1 MGQQISIFVE
11 NKPGKVNKI
20 TGILQKAKINM
31 KAMTIADSGSFSI
44 IKLITDDNEKAFKLF
59 KERKILVSFQ
69 KVVVVEMPDK
79 VGAFHRVAKILED
92 MGINIEDAYGFIME
106 EGLKA
111 ALILKVTE
119 GDIDRVEKILK
130 KNNYRS
136 VENFNV

>member
-106 EGLKA
+106 EGVKA